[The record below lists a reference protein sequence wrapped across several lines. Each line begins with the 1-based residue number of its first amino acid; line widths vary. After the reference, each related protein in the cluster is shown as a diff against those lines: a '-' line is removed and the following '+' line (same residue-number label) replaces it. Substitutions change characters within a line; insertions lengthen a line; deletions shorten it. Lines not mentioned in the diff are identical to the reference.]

1 MSPYIYP
8 IHLENFVS
16 RRNAFALLLFFVHG
30 TLYAIKLIMFLL
42 LSKFGNNCAT
52 PKGVE
57 VFRRSLFWGWLKV
70 RGNKLRQAGR
80 LCDV

>member
-1 MSPYIYP
+1 MSIEESS
-8 IHLENFVS
+8 HLEDFAC
-16 RRNAFALLLFFVHG
+16 RRKTFAILLFFVHG

-57 VFRRSLFWGWLKV
+57 VFRRSLFWG
-70 RGNKLRQAGR
+70 
-80 LCDV
+80 